1 MQTKNKQ
8 SKDQVN
14 LVDLFFYLLS
24 HWYWFLLC
32 ILLAVGFAYYKYSKT
47 PFTYRSAVTV
57 VIKDPSNS
65 VRSVRM
71 DAYSNTINSVSL
83 STEIL
88 QLRSRRLMTEAV
100 KLLDADVNYTERIK
114 LRDVELYRNSPV
126 RLFFSR
132 EENTPRPFSVNVIPQ
147 DEKTI
152 KLDLSG
158 TGESFQTV
166 ALGDTLE
173 ISGGKVVFQ
182 PNSSYGTSWYGKQ
195 VTVTKVLPEYAAS
208 RYRSRTS
215 LFSGL

>member
-8 SKDQVN
+8 NKDQIN

-32 ILLAVGFAYYKYSKT
+32 ILIAVGLAYYKYSKT

-65 VRSVRM
+65 IRSVRM

-100 KLLDADVNYTERIK
+100 KLLDADVNYS
-114 LRDVELYRNSPV
+114 L
-126 RLFFSR
+126 
-132 EENTPRPFSVNVIPQ
+132 
-147 DEKTI
+147 EKKI
-152 KLDLSG
+152 L
-158 TGESFQTV
+158 TGE
-166 ALGDTLE
+166 L
-173 ISGGKVVFQ
+173 
-182 PNSSYGTSWYGKQ
+182 
-195 VTVTKVLPEYAAS
+195 
-208 RYRSRTS
+208 R
-215 LFSGL
+215 